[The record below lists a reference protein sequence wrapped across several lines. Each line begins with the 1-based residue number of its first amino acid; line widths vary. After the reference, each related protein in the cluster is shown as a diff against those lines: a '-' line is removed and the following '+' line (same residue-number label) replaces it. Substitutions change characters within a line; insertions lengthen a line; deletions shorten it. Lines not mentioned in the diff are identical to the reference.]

1 MEIEMA
7 LAPIT
12 LTLKNFRCWE
22 DKTITFPAEGICLL
36 SGRSGKGK
44 STIFNA
50 FSFLITGK
58 GKNITSFSKK
68 TTSVTLSRGDLV
80 ITRTRGPNRLTLERE
95 GVVYEDDEAQSIV
108 DSIFGAEFCHTSYID
123 QDNTHSFVFL
133 SPSEKMEFLET
144 LLLHHFQIDNMKD
157 KVKDAI
163 SKAKLD
169 HSQFETR
176 WNTLNEMK
184 SGLTKRVQNPLV
196 IEEKINVTSGNVMK
210 LTEKIRTNL
219 TISEKNSKT
228 TSLKIKKAEQDLI
241 HATKMAEKRQQIQA
255 ILDDT
260 ILQLS
265 SLGDKSEITTTVDL
279 LSEKK
284 KECINM
290 RSYFRYMELEAKVN
304 EIRQKN
310 DVERQKYIE
319 MTSQLP
325 SVTSIRESLKIMNRA
340 NDIIASLIL
349 LDDSIQDPPD
359 FQAEIDKRVVII
371 NKTKEKRDHTKS
383 DLMNAKICYRC
394 PSCEKNLKLLHNH
407 LIVESVSKCSVDDQ
421 ERLQKLI
428 SSLDDEIRAVEKEL
442 DDWKTKKIQ
451 YETNNTEYN
460 RLFDILESLLS
471 LPTGDTIEQEAID
484 ETIETYT
491 KYLSTHETASKG
503 LQSIDGDRLFMEWKK
518 ELESFPKSIRDLTIS
533 TLTPE
538 KNEEIYST
546 IVNDLSSL
554 KEKLERIRSLTA
566 KKEAYTKELALCLS
580 ENEHDILQHLS
591 AEREKYELYQQK
603 SVNYRM
609 YLQHLEEWVRIEK
622 ENDQYDTIEKNIA
635 DAKAQRDCVIDRLR
649 GLVKLRDHI
658 KQAEQKSMEEF
669 ISSLNQHASI
679 YIEEF
684 FPDDDLIVELKTE
697 KDSGGNSKKEKIA
710 LHFDVKYRNMSGDLS
725 FLSGGEKDRVNLAF
739 TLAFSELVDT
749 KILMLDECIS
759 SLDSETTNVVLEHM
773 KEKYKGKLMIV
784 VSHQANLGFFDHLI
798 EL

>member
-1 MEIEMA
+1 MA
-7 LAPIT
+7 LTIS
-12 LTLKNFRCWE
+12 LKNFRCWE
-22 DKTITFPAEGICLL
+22 DKTISFPADGICLL

-58 GKNITSFSKK
+58 GKNITSFNKK
-68 TTSVTLSRGDLV
+68 TTTVTLSRSDIV
-80 ITRTRGPNRLTLERE
+80 ITRTRGPNRLTVERE
-95 GVVYEDDEAQSIV
+95 GVVYEDDEAQSII
-108 DSIFGAEFCHTSYID
+108 DSIFGTEFCHTSYID
-123 QDNTHSFVFL
+123 QDNSHSFVFL

-144 LLLHHFQIDNMKD
+144 LLLHHFQIDDMKD

-163 SKAKLD
+163 SKAKID
-169 HSQFETR
+169 HSHFETR
-176 WNTLNEMK
+176 WNTLHEMK
-184 SGLTKRVQNPLV
+184 GGMTKRVQAPLV
-196 IEEKINVTSGNVMK
+196 IDDKINVTSGNVLK
-210 LTEKIRTNL
+210 LTEKIRNNL
-219 TISEKNSKT
+219 TISDKNAKT
-228 TSLKIKKAEQDLI
+228 TSIKIKKGEQDLI
-241 HATKMAEKRQQIQA
+241 HSTKMAEKRQQIQA

-265 SLGDKSEITTTVDL
+265 SLGDKSEITANVDL

-325 SVTSIRESLKIMNRA
+325 SVTAIRESLKILNRA
-340 NDIIASLIL
+340 NDIISSLIL

-359 FQAEIDKRVVII
+359 FQDEIDKRVEMV
-371 NKTKEKRDHTKS
+371 NKMKEKRDHSKS
-383 DLMNAKICYRC
+383 DLTNAKICYRC

-428 SSLDDEIRAVEKEL
+428 SSLDDQIRSGESEL

-451 YETNNTEYN
+451 YDTNNTEYN

-484 ETIETYT
+484 QTIETYT

-518 ELESFPKSIRDLTIS
+518 ELESFPKSIKDIKDVKDTNY
-533 TLTPE
+533 LTPE
-538 KNEEIYST
+538 QNEEIYST
-546 IVNDLSSL
+546 VVNDLSSA

-566 KKEAYTKELALCLS
+566 KKDAYTKELGLCLS
-580 ENEHDILQHLS
+580 ENETDILQNLS

-603 SVNYRM
+603 SENYRM
-609 YLQHLEEWVRIEK
+609 YLQKLEEWVRIEK

-635 DAKAQRDCVIDRLR
+635 ESKEQRDGVIDRLR

-697 KDSGGNSKKEKIA
+697 KDSGNSKKEKIA

>member
-1 MEIEMA
+1 MS
-7 LAPIT
+7 LT

-22 DKTITFPAEGICLL
+22 DKTITFPAEGICIL

-58 GKNITSFSKK
+58 GKNITSFHKK
-68 TTSVTLSRGDLV
+68 TTSVTLSRGDTV

-95 GVVYEDDEAQSIV
+95 GVVYEDDEAQSII
-108 DSIFGAEFCHTSYID
+108 DSIFGTEFCHTSYID

-133 SPSEKMEFLET
+133 SPAEKMEFLET
-144 LLLHHFQIDNMKD
+144 LLLHHFQIDEMKD

-163 SKAKLD
+163 TKAKID
-169 HSQFETR
+169 HSHFETR
-176 WNTLNEMK
+176 WNTLHQMK
-184 SGLTKRVQNPLV
+184 GGMTKRPQNPIV
-196 IEEKINVTSGNVMK
+196 IDDKINVTSGNVHK

-219 TISEKNSKT
+219 TISDKNSKT
-228 TSLKIKKAEQDLI
+228 TSLKIKKGEQDLI
-241 HATKMAEKRQQIQA
+241 HSTKMAEKRQQIQA

-265 SLGDKSEITTTVDL
+265 LLGDKSEITTNVDL
-279 LSEKK
+279 LCEKK

-290 RSYFRYMELEAKVN
+290 RSYFRYMELETKVN

-310 DVERQKYIE
+310 EVERQKYIE
-319 MTSQLP
+319 MTAQLP
-325 SVTSIRESLKIMNRA
+325 SVTSIRESIKILNRA
-340 NDIIASLIL
+340 NDIISSLIL
-349 LDDSIQDPPD
+349 LDESIQDPPD
-359 FQAEIDKRVVII
+359 FQDEIDKKVEMI
-371 NKTKEKRDHTKS
+371 NNLKEKRDHAKS
-383 DLMNAKICYRC
+383 DLTNAKICYRC

-407 LIVESVSKCSVDDQ
+407 LVIESVSKCSVDDQ

-428 SSLDDEIRAVEKEL
+428 SSLDDQIRSGEREL

-471 LPTGDTIEQEAID
+471 LPTGDTIEQDAID
-484 ETIETYT
+484 QTIETYA

-503 LQSIDGDRLFMEWKK
+503 LQTIDGDRLFMEWKK
-518 ELESFPKSIRDLTIS
+518 ELESFPKSIRDIKDIKDIKD
-533 TLTPE
+533 TPE
-538 KNEEIYST
+538 QNEEIYST
-546 IVNDLSSL
+546 VVNDLSSA

-566 KKEAYTKELALCLS
+566 KKDAYTKELGLCLA
-580 ENEHDILQHLS
+580 ENETDILQHLS
-591 AEREKYELYQQK
+591 TEREKYELYQQK
-603 SVNYRM
+603 SENYRI
-609 YLQHLEEWVRIEK
+609 YIQQLEEWVRIEK

-635 DAKAQRDCVIDRLR
+635 ESKDQRDCVIDRLR

-684 FPDDDLIVELKTE
+684 FPDDDLVVELKTE
-697 KDSGGNSKKEKIA
+697 KDSGVNSKKEKIA